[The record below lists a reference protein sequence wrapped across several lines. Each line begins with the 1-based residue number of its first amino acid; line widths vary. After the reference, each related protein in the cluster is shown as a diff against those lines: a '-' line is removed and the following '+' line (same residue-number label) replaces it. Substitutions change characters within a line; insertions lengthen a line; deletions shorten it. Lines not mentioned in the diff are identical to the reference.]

1 MPVLGL
7 QSAAGSPFLSAS
19 INGSDCRAPERRH
32 LCGFDTLDHEEYRSY
47 YSMLEV
53 VLFTKEYLA
62 YRGLLRETSWKFTKL
77 GFFFCL
83 FFLFLLQVPTKIWFY
98 LRERSIPSFFFS
110 NM

>member
-32 LCGFDTLDHEEYRSY
+32 LCGFDTLDHEEYQSY

-77 GFFFCL
+77 GFL
-83 FFLFLLQVPTKIWFY
+83 FFLQLQYVNGLIS
-98 LRERSIPSFFFS
+98 LG
-110 NM
+110 